1 MARTPLLFTS
11 LSLLF
16 TQFLFTPFD
25 AVLGSKGSLECLKV
39 SHAEFT
45 NSAKEVVGVLKSVT
59 STLHSEFVR
68 NGGGFVDDHRL
79 SSAVSACLELM
90 DLSSDELSWVV
101 SVSESPKGKHHGTGN
116 LSSDLRTWLSAVL
129 ANTDTCMEGLE
140 EGTTSSVNNIKNA
153 VTASINKVNTMVQ
166 DLLTQVHPVSYNRVS
181 KSKLEF
187 PSWAESED
195 LEGKKLLTAVDAV
208 VALDGSGDYTRVKD
222 AVESAP
228 EYSMK
233 RYVIHIKKGVYCEK
247 VEIHSKKWN
256 LVMIGDGMENTVIT
270 GNSSRYFNNTTTYM
284 TATFAV
290 EGRGFIAQNIS
301 FHNTAG
307 PRGSQAVALR
317 SQSDLSVFYRC
328 EISGYQD
335 SLYAH
340 SNRQFYRESIITG
353 TVDFIFGRAA
363 AVFQNCTIL
372 AKKGLPEQTNTIT
385 AQGANDSTSPSGFSI
400 QFSNIS
406 AHSELLPFLN
416 CTRTYLGRPWKEYSR
431 TVFMQSYMSEM
442 VSPQGWKEW
451 NGTLYLDTLYYGE
464 FMNYGPGSGL
474 SERVKWPGYHV
485 INDYDEASNFTVA
498 QFILGDLWLPST
510 GVNYASGFTK

>member
-59 STLHSEFVR
+59 SILNSEFVR

-101 SVSESPKGKHHGTGN
+101 SVSESPKGKHNGTGN

-187 PSWAESED
+187 PSWTESED
-195 LEGKKLLTAVDAV
+195 LEGKKLLMAVDAV
-208 VALDGSGDYTRVKD
+208 VALDGSGNYTRVKD

-233 RYVIHIKKGVYCEK
+233 RYVIHIKKGVYSEK

-270 GNSSRYFNNTTTYM
+270 GNSSRYFHNITTYR
-284 TATFAV
+284 TATF
-290 EGRGFIAQNIS
+290 GRGFIAQNIS

-385 AQGANDSTSPSGFSI
+385 AQAAKDSTSPSGFSI

-416 CTRTYLGRPWKEYSR
+416 CTRTYLGRPWKAYSR

-451 NGTLYLDTLYYGE
+451 NDTLYLDTLYYGE

-510 GVNYASGFTK
+510 GVNYASRFTK

>member
-59 STLHSEFVR
+59 SILNSEFVR

-101 SVSESPKGKHHGTGN
+101 SVSESPKGKHNGTGN

-187 PSWAESED
+187 PSWTESED
-195 LEGKKLLTAVDAV
+195 LEGKKLLMAVDAV
-208 VALDGSGDYTRVKD
+208 VALDGSGNYTRVKD

-233 RYVIHIKKGVYCEK
+233 RYVIHIKKGVYSEK

-270 GNSSRYFNNTTTYM
+270 GNSSRYFHNITTYR

-290 EGRGFIAQNIS
+290 AGRGFIAQNIS

-335 SLYAH
+335 SLYAL
-340 SNRQFYRESIITG
+340 
-353 TVDFIFGRAA
+353 
-363 AVFQNCTIL
+363 FQNCTIL

-385 AQGANDSTSPSGFSI
+385 AQAAKDSTSPSGFSI

-416 CTRTYLGRPWKEYSR
+416 CTRTYLGRPWKAYSR

-451 NGTLYLDTLYYGE
+451 NDTLYLDTLYYGE

-510 GVNYASGFTK
+510 GVNYASRFTK